1 MLMMRRWC
9 GEGELGRRREDADA
23 VGWNKKNKK
32 HTTQC
37 GEQNQ
42 KSFKTPWPS
51 IKHVP
56 STSENSL
63 VPWGGVW
70 IRRGSAVKQSW
81 RRTGVV
87 TYLHSS
93 VHVSC
98 SEHSAACAMT
108 QHKSRS
114 VQMPMILRRFWIKKN
129 PHGSGAQGSRLH
141 CFLVRA
147 QRRQDPNRQ

>member
-1 MLMMRRWC
+1 MEDNMDAQTDQPEKTRFFGNGSKQFSPKQPNRRDMTDHNRSC
-9 GEGELGRRREDADA
+9 GMQM
-23 VGWNKKNKK
+23 VVIFTKMVI
-32 HTTQC
+32 
-37 GEQNQ
+37 
-42 KSFKTPWPS
+42 S
-51 IKHVP
+51 
-56 STSENSL
+56 
-63 VPWGGVW
+63 
-70 IRRGSAVKQSW
+70 RRG
-81 RRTGVV
+81 V

-147 QRRQDPNRQ
+147 QRRQDPNRHQCL

>member
-1 MLMMRRWC
+1 MLVIFTKM
-9 GEGELGRRREDADA
+9 
-23 VGWNKKNKK
+23 VI
-32 HTTQC
+32 
-37 GEQNQ
+37 
-42 KSFKTPWPS
+42 S
-51 IKHVP
+51 
-56 STSENSL
+56 
-63 VPWGGVW
+63 
-70 IRRGSAVKQSW
+70 RRG
-81 RRTGVV
+81 V

-141 CFLVRA
+141 CFLVRDQTVA
-147 QRRQDPNRQ
+147 GPNHHQCLLTSRLRVVAKPYSFAVSLQVQSLRVTGLGLGI